1 MNFFS
6 TNFINPETTF
16 VGFDSFEG
24 LPDINNHKLYYKK
37 MFDVRGGLLF

>member
-16 VGFDSFEG
+16 VGFYSFDG
-24 LPDINNHKLYYKK
+24 LHDTNNYRFYFKK
-37 MFDVRGGLLF
+37 MFDVG